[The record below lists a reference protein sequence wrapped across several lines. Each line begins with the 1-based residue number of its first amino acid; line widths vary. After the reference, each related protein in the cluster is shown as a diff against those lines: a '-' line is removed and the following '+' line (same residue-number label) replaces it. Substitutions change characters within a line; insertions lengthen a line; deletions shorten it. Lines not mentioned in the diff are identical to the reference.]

1 MRARF
6 PPVASGGGQPLIGP
20 ACLHLSVMTDEHGA
34 FDASQLRDGG
44 QARRVGDM
52 TGPAAQGV
60 RIEWAQIPAAV
71 RAAIEEVCGAAVVQ
85 ARTQPGGFSPGLAA
99 RVRCA
104 NGARYFV
111 KAVSAHANPDTPGL
125 HRQEARVL
133 AALEPLIASRQ
144 LPIPRLHGTVDRPPW
159 IALVLQDIAG
169 RQPKLPWQTAELQQV
184 VAALDRLADAL
195 TPAPVPVPAVGERL
209 GAEFT
214 GWRTLAASPGRDHLD
229 PWSRTHLDQLAD
241 LEATWAKHAAG
252 DTLLHA
258 DIRADNILLTS
269 TGAMVVDWPWAC
281 RGAAFID
288 LVLFAPSAAM
298 QGGPP
303 PADLITSSRSGRA
316 ASPHAVTAL
325 VCALAGYLTETSL
338 RPPPPGLPTIRAF
351 QAAQATITRHWLTER
366 L

>member
-1 MRARF
+1 M
-6 PPVASGGGQPLIGP
+6 VGG
-20 ACLHLSVMTDEHGA
+20 
-34 FDASQLRDGG
+34 
-44 QARRVGDM
+44 M

-60 RIEWAQIPAAV
+60 RIEWAQLPAPV
-71 RAAIEEVCGAAVVQ
+71 RAAIEDVCGAAVVR

-111 KAVSAHANPDTPGL
+111 KAVSAQANPDTPGL

-133 AALEPLIASRQ
+133 AALEPLITARR
-144 LPIPRLHGTVDRPPW
+144 LPIPRLDGIVDRPPW
-159 IALVLQDIAG
+159 IALVLQDIDG
-169 RQPKLPWQTAELQQV
+169 RQPQLPWQAAELRQV
-184 VAALDRLADAL
+184 VAALDQLADAL

-229 PWSRTHLDQLAD
+229 RWSRTHLDQLAD
-241 LEATWAKHAAG
+241 LEATWAGHAAG

-258 DIRADNILLTS
+258 DIRADNILLTRQ
-269 TGAMVVDWPWAC
+269 GAVVVDWPWAC
-281 RGAAFID
+281 RGAAFTD
-288 LVLFAPSAAM
+288 LVLFAPSVAM
-298 QGGPP
+298 QGGPQ
-303 PADLITSSRSGRA
+303 PAELIASSRSGSA

-351 QAAQATITRHWLTER
+351 QAAHATIARQWLTER